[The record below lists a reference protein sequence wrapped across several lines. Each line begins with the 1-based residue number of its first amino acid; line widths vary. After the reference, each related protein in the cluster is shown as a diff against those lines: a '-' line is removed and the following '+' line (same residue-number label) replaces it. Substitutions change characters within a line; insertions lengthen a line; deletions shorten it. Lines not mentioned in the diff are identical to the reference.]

1 MQETIKERKRKVIS
15 SLGRRFIKNNG
26 TIPHTNEGKSPSH
39 TERSKWMKDSKVTFF
54 PTTQLD
60 FEPPKKF

>member
-15 SLGRRFIKNNG
+15 SLGRSFIKNNG

-39 TERSKWMKDSKVTFF
+39 AESSKQMKNSKVTFF
-54 PTTQLD
+54 STTQLD
-60 FEPPKKF
+60 FKPPK